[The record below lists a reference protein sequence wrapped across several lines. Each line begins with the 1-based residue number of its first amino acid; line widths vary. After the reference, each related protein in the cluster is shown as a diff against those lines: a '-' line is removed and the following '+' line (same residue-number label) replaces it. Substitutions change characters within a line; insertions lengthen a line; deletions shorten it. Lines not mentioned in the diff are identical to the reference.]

1 MKLTNA
7 TEQALAILAILATQQ
22 EDIPVSSQTIYKKL
36 SVSQSYIKKLLRKLV
51 VSKVIEGVSG
61 NNGGFFIERNLKD
74 ISLLE
79 IVESIEGP
87 FYSFPHIGVLERAFS
102 DFNEIAEDGNKV
114 ISQVFNR
121 ADYAWN
127 EEIRR
132 VSIQDML
139 EEVFSGYGEIPKRDW
154 NQWM

>member
-1 MKLTNA
+1 M
-7 TEQALAILAILATQQ
+7 
-22 EDIPVSSQTIYKKL
+22 
-36 SVSQSYIKKLLRKLV
+36 
-51 VSKVIEGVSG
+51 
-61 NNGGFFIERNLKD
+61 
-74 ISLLE
+74 E

>member
-121 ADYAWN
+121 ADYVWN